1 MKLTVNDF
9 TQTINLSIPDITI
22 NNEDALTLALALLLG
37 CQGKKLVDLKEAI
50 RGSEVPEQ

>member
-22 NNEDALTLALALLLG
+22 NNEDALTLVLALLLG
-37 CQGKKLVDLKEAI
+37 CQGKKLADLDEAI
-50 RGSEVPEQ
+50 KASRDVEQ

>member
-22 NNEDALTLALALLLG
+22 NSEDALTLVLALLLG
-37 CQGKKLVDLKEAI
+37 CQGKKLADLDEAI
-50 RGSEVPEQ
+50 KASGDSEQ